1 MITLKLSN
9 IYSKLSSNKSKINKY
24 INVLRIY
31 DPADPKFQED
41 FAYFFALN
49 PTDWIKNTS
58 KIVGT
63 GTWMDGITRKEA
75 FFQILDKYM
84 KMPKCTVTY
93 SNIIQDLSSVP
104 MRNGKGNVQIS
115 FSSKILHVIDN
126 NKPIIDQKMLLKL
139 SNSASGFTSSVGL
152 KVTGKKKPVVHVG
165 NGTICDAIKFYSDV
179 ETYYPKLISF
189 NKQPKNSLETYMG
202 NGKFDNKNQGKYLDK
217 NATYFDNFNTWLHEQ
232 NITAPISDEK
242 KADFWMWLA

>member
-1 MITLKLSN
+1 MVTLKLSN

-24 INVLRIY
+24 INVLRRY

-75 FFQILDKYM
+75 FFQIFDKYM
-84 KMPKCTVTY
+84 KMPKGTVTY

-104 MRNGKGNVQIS
+104 MRKGNGNVQVS

-139 SNSASGFTSSVGL
+139 ADPASGFTSSVGL

-179 ETYYPKLISF
+179 ETYYPKLMSF
-189 NKQPKNSLETYMG
+189 NKQSKNSPETYMG
-202 NGKFDNKNQGKYLDK
+202 NGKFDNKNKGKGLDK

-232 NITAPISDEK
+232 NITAPISDVK

>member
-1 MITLKLSN
+1 
-9 IYSKLSSNKSKINKY
+9 
-24 INVLRIY
+24 
-31 DPADPKFQED
+31 
-41 FAYFFALN
+41 
-49 PTDWIKNTS
+49 
-58 KIVGT
+58 
-63 GTWMDGITRKEA
+63 MDGITRKEA

-139 SNSASGFTSSVGL
+139 ANSASGFTSSVGL

-232 NITAPISDEK
+232 NITAPISDVK

>member
-1 MITLKLSN
+1 MITLKLSG
-9 IYSKLSSNKSKINKY
+9 IYSQLSSNKSKINKY
-24 INVLRIY
+24 INVLKIY
-31 DPADPKFQED
+31 DQKFQED

-58 KIVGT
+58 KIDGT

-75 FFQILDKYM
+75 FFQIFDKYM
-84 KMPKCTVTY
+84 KMPKGTVTY

-139 SNSASGFTSSVGL
+139 ANPASGFTSSVGL

-165 NGTICDAIKFYSDV
+165 NGTICDATKFYSDV
-179 ETYYPKLISF
+179 EKYYPQLISF
-189 NKQPKNSLETYMG
+189 NEQPKNSPETYMG
-202 NGKFDNKNQGKYLDK
+202 KGVFKNLGI
-217 NATYFDNFNTWLHEQ
+217 NATYFENFNTWLQEQ
-232 NITAPISDEK
+232 KITAPISDVK